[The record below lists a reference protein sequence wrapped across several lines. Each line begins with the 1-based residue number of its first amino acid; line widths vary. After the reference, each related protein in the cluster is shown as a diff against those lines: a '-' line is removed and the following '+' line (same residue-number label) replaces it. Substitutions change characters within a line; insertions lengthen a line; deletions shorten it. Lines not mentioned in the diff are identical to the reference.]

1 MLKNTI
7 SNQAIIYPLLM
18 LVAMWFFYLLQ
29 NHGFFENC
37 NGAIIPLNPD
47 GLKGVLFSPLLHG
60 SLDHII
66 GNSLPMVVLMFLLY
80 QFYPKIATKI
90 FFTGWIAVGLLVW
103 LLPPIDIMTGEYR
116 YICIVGASGLVYVLA
131 FFLFF
136 SGVFRW
142 NMKLLTISLLVVLY
156 YGGLVWGIF
165 PEEFFTQLEAP
176 SKISWQAHLSGAII
190 GSILAFMYKNIG
202 EKKKKFV
209 WEYPNYYS
217 EKDDKLW
224 QEYKENHPE
233 DFMEL
238 PYKKKD
244 DIWERLDELRKNK
257 H

>member
-1 MLKNTI
+1 MLKKTI
-7 SNQAIIYPLLM
+7 SKKAIFYPLAM
-18 LVAMWFFYLLQ
+18 LFAMWFFYFLQ
-29 NHGFFENC
+29 LHGFFESC
-37 NGAIIPLNPD
+37 NGAIIPLHPD
-47 GLKGVLFSPLLHG
+47 GLKGILFSPLLHG

-66 GNSLPMVVLMFLLY
+66 GNSLPMVSLMFLLY
-80 QFYPKIATKI
+80 QFYPSIANKI

-165 PEEFFTQLEAP
+165 PEEFFSNLNEP

-190 GSILAFMYKNIG
+190 GSIMAFMYKNIG
-202 EKKKKFV
+202 DKKKKFI

-233 DFMEL
+233 DFSEL
-238 PYKKKD
+238 PHKKKD
-244 DIWERLDELRKNK
+244 DIWNRLDDLRKKEN
-257 H
+257 